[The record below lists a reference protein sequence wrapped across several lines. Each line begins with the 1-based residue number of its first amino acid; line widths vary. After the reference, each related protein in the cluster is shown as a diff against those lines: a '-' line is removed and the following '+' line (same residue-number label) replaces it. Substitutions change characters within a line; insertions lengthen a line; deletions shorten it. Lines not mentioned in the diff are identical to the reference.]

1 VHPPAQQGGWDP
13 GPRSLESAG
22 WRPQLREG
30 EQRACERKAGIRSPA
45 LLVTL
50 SECSMRKNLDFSP
63 GHALDTGVGEEPLVE
78 VEASSH
84 QASVSPSV
92 KWEPRLSFLPQGSLH
107 APGLLK
113 LGIQSPS

>member
-30 EQRACERKAGIRSPA
+30 EQRACERK
-45 LLVTL
+45 
-50 SECSMRKNLDFSP
+50 
-63 GHALDTGVGEEPLVE
+63 ALDTGVGEEPLVE